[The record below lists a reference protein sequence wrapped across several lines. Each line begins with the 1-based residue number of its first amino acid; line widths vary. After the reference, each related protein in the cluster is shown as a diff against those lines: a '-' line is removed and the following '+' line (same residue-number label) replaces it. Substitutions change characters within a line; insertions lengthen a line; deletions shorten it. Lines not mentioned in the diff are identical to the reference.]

1 MTLEDIMQH
10 LGTFHGKH
18 ARSTAAEPAER
29 GDTLTS
35 IIFAVIVMYV
45 VMACGFTLQ

>member
-1 MTLEDIMQH
+1 MRH
-10 LGTFHGKH
+10 LGTFQGKNAHSAPHGELV
-18 ARSTAAEPAER
+18 EPQ

>member
-1 MTLEDIMQH
+1 MN
-10 LGTFHGKH
+10 LGTFDSKH
-18 ARSTAAEPAER
+18 ARSAAAEPAER

-45 VMACGFTLQ
+45 VMACGFALQ